1 MPTSPSEPAVA
12 GTDAT
17 DATDDVDVV
26 DVVVVGAGPAGVAAA
41 IGAAAGGA
49 RVVVLDSEQRPGGQY
64 WRHGP
69 SGVGRHH
76 HDVGT
81 WHRLAAGLAAAVAD
95 GAVTV
100 LPAHRVWRVEAP
112 SGAGPGATPAT
123 VHAVRAV
130 PGAADEAVTVRAR
143 ALVVAT
149 GAHDRA
155 LPFPG
160 WDLPGVLTAGAAQ
173 ALLKE
178 HDVVVGRRVLV
189 AGTGPF
195 LLPVA
200 AGLAEAGATV
210 LGVCEAG
217 DGRGWLRGLGA
228 VAGAPAK
235 VLDGARYAA
244 TLVRHRVPVRPRTA
258 VVAAHGSDRLE
269 WVETA
274 RLAPD
279 WTVVPGTRTRVDCD
293 ALAVGYG
300 FLPRLDLVVQAGC
313 AVAPGP
319 DGLPAA
325 VVDARQRS
333 TVPGIYVAGET
344 CGVGGAD
351 VAVAEGGIA
360 GAAAAADVRRPPRTA
375 APHGTRPPARLRRLR
390 AFAAAM
396 HVAHPVRAGWQ
407 TWLTDD
413 TLVCRCEEVTVAGLT
428 SAVDDLGA
436 TDARTAKLLSRCG
449 MGWCQG
455 RMCGEAV
462 SRVVSART
470 GADPR
475 RTTDRLAADLAGT
488 ANRPVAAPITL
499 GLLAQPPTPTGG
511 PHV

>member
-1 MPTSPSEPAVA
+1 M
-12 GTDAT
+12 
-17 DATDDVDVV
+17 
-26 DVVVVGAGPAGVAAA
+26 
-41 IGAAAGGA
+41 
-49 RVVVLDSEQRPGGQY
+49 
-64 WRHGP
+64 
-69 SGVGRHH
+69 
-76 HDVGT
+76 
-81 WHRLAAGLAAAVAD
+81 
-95 GAVTV
+95 
-100 LPAHRVWRVEAP
+100 
-112 SGAGPGATPAT
+112 
-123 VHAVRAV
+123 
-130 PGAADEAVTVRAR
+130 RAR

-149 GAHDRA
+149 GAHDRV

-178 HDVVVGRRVLV
+178 HGVVAGRAGLV

-228 VAGAPAK
+228 VAGVPAK

-258 VVAAHGSDRLE
+258 VVAAHGTDRLE

-274 RLAPD
+274 RLD
-279 WTVVPGTRTRVDCD
+279 R
-293 ALAVGYG
+293 
-300 FLPRLDLVVQAGC
+300 RLDRRARHPH
-313 AVAPGP
+313 PGRLRRAR
-319 DGLPAA
+319 GRLRLPAA
-325 VVDARQRS
+325 ARPRR
-333 TVPGIYVAGET
+333 PGRVRRRPRGGRAARGRRRRPAAHARCPGCYVAGET

-351 VAVAEGGIA
+351 VAVTEGGIA
-360 GAAAAADVRRPPRTA
+360 GAAAAVDVLARRGDPAQVPD
-375 APHGTRPPARLRRLR
+375 PRPPARLRRRR

-396 HVAHPVRAGWQ
+396 HAAHPVRDGWQ
-407 TWLTDD
+407 TWLGGD
-413 TLVCRCEEVTVAGLT
+413 TLVCRCEEVTVDGLV

-462 SRVVSART
+462 SRIVSART
-470 GADPR
+470 GAGPGPAAA
-475 RTTDRLAADLAGT
+475 RLAADLAGT
-488 ANRPVAAPITL
+488 ANRPVSAPITL
-499 GLLAQPPTPTGG
+499 GLLAVEPPSP
-511 PHV
+511 